1 MITRSRL
8 DRRSLLKT
16 AAAGTAGLAA
26 PQLFNINRTSAQE
39 PVTLE
44 YWNPGNDPV
53 GGPIIQKLV
62 DEFNATAGKD
72 NGIMV
77 HNVPTP
83 AAHGDYTKYTTAMS
97 TPASPDVVS
106 TYSYDP
112 FVPWI
117 ANGYLLPMDQQFQEL
132 GLKEDD
138 FYPVTWDM
146 VNFQGHIWGLVQ
158 EFDMVE
164 FFTNTNIF
172 TGETPKT
179 ID

>member
-8 DRRSLLKT
+8 DRRRLLKT

-39 PVTLE
+39 PVTIE

-62 DEFNATAGKD
+62 DEFNATAGKED
-72 NGIMV
+72 GIIV

-83 AAHGDYTKYTTAMS
+83 APHGDYTKYTTAIS
-97 TPASPDVVS
+97 TPSSPDVVS

-132 GLKEDD
+132 GLKEED
-138 FYPVTWDM
+138 FYLSPGTW
-146 VNFQGHIWGLVQ
+146 
-158 EFDMVE
+158 
-164 FFTNTNIF
+164 
-172 TGETPKT
+172 
-179 ID
+179 